1 MAGPNTG
8 DKVPQSSGT
17 GLEGVIQLADLLGG
31 KRQTTTQTMNPGD
44 VAALQKVVADAQS
57 QDFTKLLESIFA
69 QAQGAI
75 PQVGANYGRRMGRSY
90 GNVGAQ
96 SALNEILKQA
106 TLEGQKQIAEQQIR
120 NRELQANAG
129 AAIAQA
135 TKGTTQTTS
144 QSTKNP
150 LGAPIGLL
158 LAANALN
165 DVSKGAVFE
174 LPKKLLGSIGAGLG
188 SINSGAGAVS
198 SAPSYSVPMAAPQV
212 TAMSA
217 PSAATPVSST
227 PSTGY
232 MNLPVNNTGGMS
244 LNLEGI
250 QQGISDAFNSPVSSL
265 TNVVTAPVKFVGDA
279 IDYGVDA
286 AQSGWETFMDF
297 LGFGKKKD

>member
-1 MAGPNTG
+1 MAGPNTS

-17 GLEGVIQLADLLGG
+17 GLEAVIQLADLLGG

-44 VAALQKVVADAQS
+44 VAALQKVVADAEA

-174 LPKKLLGSIGAGLG
+174 MPKKLLGSIGAGLG
-188 SINSGAGAVS
+188 SIGSGAGAVS
-198 SAPSYSVPMAAPQV
+198 SAPSYSAPMAAPPV

-217 PSAATPVSST
+217 PSAAKTISSA

-250 QQGISDAFNSPVSSL
+250 QQGISDPFNNPFR
-265 TNVVTAPVKFVGDA
+265 TITDIATAPIQWGMQG
-279 IDYGVDA
+279 IDYVSEQA
-286 AQSGWETFMDF
+286 NNIWKLLSG
-297 LGFGKKKD
+297 GR

>member
-1 MAGPNTG
+1 MA
-8 DKVPQSSGT
+8 DEKVPQSSGT
-17 GLEGVIQLADLLGG
+17 GLEAVIQLADLLGG

-44 VAALQKVVADAQS
+44 VAALQKVVADAEA

-174 LPKKLLGSIGAGLG
+174 MPKKLLGSIGAGFSGGG
-188 SINSGAGAVS
+188 SGGSVSSAPAIASPVAAPALTAAPAAKAVS
-198 SAPSYSVPMAAPQV
+198 SA
-212 TAMSA
+212 
-217 PSAATPVSST
+217 

-250 QQGISDAFNSPVSSL
+250 QQGISDAFNNPFR
-265 TNVVTAPVKFVGDA
+265 TITDIATAPIQWGMQG
-279 IDYGVDA
+279 IDYVSEQA
-286 AQSGWETFMDF
+286 NNIWNSI
-297 LGFGKKKD
+297 FGR

>member
-1 MAGPNTG
+1 MADG
-8 DKVPQSSGT
+8 KVPQSSGT
-17 GLEGVIQLADLLGG
+17 GLEAVIQLADLLGG

-144 QSTKNP
+144 QRTKNP

-174 LPKKLLGSIGAGLG
+174 MPKKILGGIGAGLG
-188 SINSGAGAVS
+188 SGGGSGGSVS
-198 SAPSYSVPMAAPQV
+198 SAPAYSAPTAAPQV

-217 PSAATPVSST
+217 PAAARPLTSAPAQGFSLFPEVSLSAPNWAAGDSGLGQFVQNPISTITDIATAPIQWGMQGIDYASEQ
-227 PSTGY
+227 
-232 MNLPVNNTGGMS
+232 VNNIWKLLSGGR
-244 LNLEGI
+244 
-250 QQGISDAFNSPVSSL
+250 
-265 TNVVTAPVKFVGDA
+265 
-279 IDYGVDA
+279 
-286 AQSGWETFMDF
+286 
-297 LGFGKKKD
+297 

>member
-1 MAGPNTG
+1 MADG
-8 DKVPQSSGT
+8 KVPQSSGT

-44 VAALQKVVADAQS
+44 IAALEKVLADAEA

-120 NRELQANAG
+120 NRELQANA
-129 AAIAQA
+129 AAAKAQA

-174 LPKKLLGSIGAGLG
+174 MPKKLLENIGAGFSGGG
-188 SINSGAGAVS
+188 SGGSVS
-198 SAPSYSVPMAAPQV
+198 SAPASSAPMAAPQV
-212 TAMSA
+212 TAVSA
-217 PSAATPVSST
+217 PAAARPLTSAPAPGFRLFPEVSLSDPNWAAGDSGLGQFVQNPISTITDIATKPIQWGMQGIDYVSEQA
-227 PSTGY
+227 
-232 MNLPVNNTGGMS
+232 NNFWKLLTGG
-244 LNLEGI
+244 
-250 QQGISDAFNSPVSSL
+250 
-265 TNVVTAPVKFVGDA
+265 K
-279 IDYGVDA
+279 
-286 AQSGWETFMDF
+286 
-297 LGFGKKKD
+297 